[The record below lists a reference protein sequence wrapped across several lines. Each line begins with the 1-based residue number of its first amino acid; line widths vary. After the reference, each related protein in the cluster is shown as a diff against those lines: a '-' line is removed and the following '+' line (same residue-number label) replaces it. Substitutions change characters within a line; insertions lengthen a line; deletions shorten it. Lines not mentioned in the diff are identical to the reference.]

1 MHTVVHIS
9 ADFPDGLGS
18 QKTRAIRNLIEAAP
32 GFRHVVYSL
41 NRVNGFGR
49 ISSAPFGEDRI
60 AVAYGAPPK
69 GLMLATCLDGVR
81 SWIAEDMSRRG
92 LVPDIIHAHK
102 LSVEGLIGLGLVKKH
117 PSAKLLVS
125 IQGDS
130 DTKITR
136 ARPDLRGRWRAVARR
151 ADGLVSMSLW
161 PLPQLASILG
171 ADAARCQILPA
182 MTKAEHLSPSQ
193 PIGAPRLATLFHLA
207 PWRRKGADTIARAAR
222 IAALTYPDL
231 RIDLYGDGAGAE
243 LVEVKAML
251 RRLDPEGRVRLMG
264 PLEHGLVQSTL
275 SGYAGFIM
283 PSRRETYGLAYVEA
297 LFAGVPLV
305 YSRDRGIDGL
315 LPESL
320 IGYGC
325 DPRSAADVAAGIVHV
340 IGNEARLKAGIAQAQ
355 IDHVLDPLRGEAI
368 GRAYARI
375 LEGLVPPG

>member
-41 NRVNGFGR
+41 NRVNGFGH
-49 ISSAPFGEDRI
+49 ISSVPFGEDRI

-69 GLMLATCLDGVR
+69 GIMLATCLDRVRAWISDDLASRGV
-81 SWIAEDMSRRG
+81 
-92 LVPDIIHAHK
+92 VPDIVHAHK
-102 LSVEGLIGLGLVKKH
+102 LSVEGLIGLGLAENTG
-117 PSAKLLVS
+117 AKLLVS

-136 ARPDLRGRWRAVARR
+136 ARPDLRGRWRAVVRR

-161 PLPQLASILG
+161 PLPQLAAILRE
-171 ADAARCQILPA
+171 DAARTRILPA
-182 MTKAEHLSPSQ
+182 MTKAEHLSPSTAT
-193 PIGAPRLATLFHLA
+193 GAPRLASVFHLS

-222 IAALTYPDL
+222 IAAETYQGL
-231 RIDLYGDGAGAE
+231 QIDIYGDGAGVE

-251 RRLDPEGRVRLMG
+251 RRLDPDGRVRLMG
-264 PLEHGLVQSTL
+264 PVEHAAVQPTL
-275 SGYAGFIM
+275 SSYAGFLM

-297 LFAGVPLV
+297 LFAGVPVV
-305 YSRDRGIDGL
+305 YSRGRGIDGL

-325 DPRSAADVAAGIVHV
+325 DPHSAADVAAGIVHV
-340 IGNEARLKAGIAQAQ
+340 IRNEATLKAGIAQAQ
-355 IDHVLDPLRGEAI
+355 ADHVLDPLRGEAI
-368 GRAYARI
+368 GRAYTEI
-375 LEGLVPPG
+375 LRGLAPTG